1 MAPPNRGRR
10 AQRTA
15 PTPPGTTTTT
25 TATYFINPST
35 WDGLLRTHTTPTV
48 LPNGEKPA
56 KKFSTKVIF
65 TSFSM
70 LQVSVNLHNFRF
82 RLLAL
87 HIQNLWNRWIHKY
100 DPTISRIFL
109 NPFLADFFNLAQF
122 YTTTQWYVVLI
133 NNTIH
138 YCSHVVALSTT
149 DTTAMAS
156 VVCNERNE
164 MQRTNV
170 MTAWSSS

>member
-15 PTPPGTTTTT
+15 PTPPPPGTTT

-56 KKFSTKVIF
+56 KIFSTKVNF

-87 HIQNLWNRWIHKY
+87 HIQNLWNHCIQKY
-100 DPTISRIFL
+100 DPTISRIFWI
-109 NPFLADFFNLAQF
+109 PFWRFFWIWPNCGAAAAWDEKYKGKISLASRNSYVLTCALPLAK
-122 YTTTQWYVVLI
+122 TL
-133 NNTIH
+133 
-138 YCSHVVALSTT
+138 L
-149 DTTAMAS
+149 
-156 VVCNERNE
+156 
-164 MQRTNV
+164 
-170 MTAWSSS
+170 